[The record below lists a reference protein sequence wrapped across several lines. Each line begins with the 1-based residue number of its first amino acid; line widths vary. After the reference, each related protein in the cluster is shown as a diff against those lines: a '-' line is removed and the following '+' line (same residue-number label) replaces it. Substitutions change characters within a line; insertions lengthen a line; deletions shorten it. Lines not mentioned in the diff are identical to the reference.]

1 MPGEHCAC
9 VWIFST
15 KAMTTKK
22 IIDALTDVAK
32 RMDMEVRIEKG
43 DFRGGRCHVGGQTV
57 IMLNKRHP
65 AEVQLAVLARS
76 LRNEPL
82 DTVYLKPAVRKALH
96 RLWDEADTD
105 GSADADT
112 PEGASTDESTSSE
125 SPRAHAS

>member
-1 MPGEHCAC
+1 
-9 VWIFST
+9 
-15 KAMTTKK
+15 MTTKK
-22 IIDALTDVAK
+22 IIDELTDVAK

-105 GSADADT
+105 DDT
-112 PEGASTDESTSSE
+112 DTEASESASTAESTSSE